1 MTKNDRSVCGLLVK
15 RFFRVTGTCSCDV
28 AHEFVIVT
36 WFPFPDYPDGT
47 PLYVRIVLNGMNV
60 NTLTELTL
68 LVPLYSTQP
77 SRIGVE
83 IGRTNDSMIILRVKG
98 VDKIPT

>member
-1 MTKNDRSVCGLLVK
+1 M
-15 RFFRVTGTCSCDV
+15 CSCNVVNDF
-28 AHEFVIVT
+28 AIVT

-68 LVPLYSTQP
+68 VPLYSIQP

-83 IGRTNDSMIILRVKG
+83 IDRTNDCMIMLRMEG
-98 VDKIPT
+98 VDAIPVQTNVM